1 MHREDDLTRLSID
14 PKEIDDGRVRD
25 TCRLVSMI
33 VFLILRH
40 WAE

>member
-1 MHREDDLTRLSID
+1 MHGEDDLARLSID

-25 TCRLVSMI
+25 TGRFPTMI
-33 VFLILRH
+33 VLLILRH